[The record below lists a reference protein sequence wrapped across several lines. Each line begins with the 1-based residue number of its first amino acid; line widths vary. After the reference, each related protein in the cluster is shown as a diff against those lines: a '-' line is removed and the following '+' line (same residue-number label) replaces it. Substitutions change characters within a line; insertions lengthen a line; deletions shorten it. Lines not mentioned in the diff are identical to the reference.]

1 MSDYQVQSGFVM
13 KLIQLVPQD
22 QMEAV
27 RDKLYETFPNMTLNY
42 EGSLLFYAVN
52 EIEAGDGIDFLH
64 ISSTNKLIKA
74 MSDISLTSLQVDP
87 STVRWYSTCWY
98 NGADSHMD
106 EMTAAQF
113 DRELAVPPVSMLPV
127 SEPTPP
133 QTP

>member
-13 KLIQLVPQD
+13 KLIQLIPQD
-22 QMEAV
+22 QWEEV
-27 RDKLYETFPNMTLNY
+27 RDRLYDIFPNMTLNY

-74 MSDISLTSLQVDP
+74 MSDISLTGLQVDP

-98 NGADSHMD
+98 NGSDSHMD
-106 EMTAAQF
+106 EMTVAQF
-113 DRELAVPPVSMLPV
+113 DRELAVPPVSMPPV
-127 SEPTPP
+127 SEPTSP